1 MSHSSTPAVDAEP
14 DAVTPATPGQ
24 RIAAEALGTFVLV
37 LIGCGSIAI
46 SIANGGDSAVVPLAF
61 GLTYAVL
68 GYAFGRLSGGHFNP
82 AVSIGAA
89 LAGRQTWKEAGA
101 YAGAQVVG
109 GILAAVVLLV
119 LMLGFDSYEAF
130 DGGLGASGWG
140 DASTGYAWWAALL
153 LEIVMTAVFVL
164 VHLGSYDRR
173 NEARGFAPL
182 ATGLAL
188 TAIYAATLAA
198 TLGGTN
204 PARSLGVALFDGT
217 DALAQVWVFVLAPLV
232 GAALAGLAYPAL
244 FGRDGDVVP
253 GSGLSFSSGSKTGA
267 AGAPGAYDQAW
278 QQGGQGGYGGYQQA
292 GYGQP
297 QQGYGEAQQAGYG
310 QPQQGGY
317 GEPQQYGGAAQA
329 SPAAQAQPEQPIIQ
343 DGWQWDPRAQ
353 QWIPAQQQGGD
364 EGRTQIR

>member
-1 MSHSSTPAVDAEP
+1 MSHSSTPATDADGAVEA
-14 DAVTPATPGQ
+14 DVVTPATLGQ
-24 RIAAEALGTFVLV
+24 RIAAEAFGTFALV

-46 SIANGGDSAVVPLAF
+46 GLANGGDFAVVPLAF
-61 GLTYAVL
+61 GLAYAVL

-89 LAGRQTWKEAGA
+89 LAGRQTWKDAGA
-101 YAGAQVVG
+101 YAGAQIVG

-173 NEARGFAPL
+173 NATRGFAPL

-217 DALAQVWVFVLAPLV
+217 DALAQVWVFIVAPLL
-232 GAALAGLAYPAL
+232 GALLAGLAYPAL
-244 FGRDGDVVP
+244 FGRDGDAVP
-253 GSGLSFSSGSKTGA
+253 GSGLSFSSGSKS
-267 AGAPGAYDQAW
+267 AGATAGYDQSW
-278 QQGGQGGYGGYQQA
+278 QQGGVGGQGGYGGYQQ
-292 GYGQP
+292 G
-297 QQGYGEAQQAGYG
+297 GYG

-317 GEPQQYGGAAQA
+317 GAPQQAGYGQSQQSQQYGGAGQ
-329 SPAAQAQPEQPIIQ
+329 AAQAQPEQPIIQ
-343 DGWQWDPRAQ
+343 DGWQWDPQAQ
-353 QWIPAQQQGGD
+353 QWIPAQQGGGD